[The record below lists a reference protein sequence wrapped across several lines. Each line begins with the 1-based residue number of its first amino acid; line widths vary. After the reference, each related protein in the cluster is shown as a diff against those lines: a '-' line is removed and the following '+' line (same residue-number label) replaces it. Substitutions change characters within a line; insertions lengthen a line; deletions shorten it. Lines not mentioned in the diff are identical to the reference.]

1 MRMVYFDSIYNQ
13 CTVDTVSYST
23 LVYSCSSQHFL
34 PPLALSRTPRLRS
47 RFIPSAF
54 KPPSVALVAHTRHT
68 HTNRSQYWCVTR
80 QCISYRPYYLCDQCE
95 VVMY

>member
-54 KPPSVALVAHTRHT
+54 KPPSVALGSHAAHTYESVTILVRHAT
-68 HTNRSQYWCVTR
+68 VHLLPALLSV
-80 QCISYRPYYLCDQCE
+80 
-95 VVMY
+95 